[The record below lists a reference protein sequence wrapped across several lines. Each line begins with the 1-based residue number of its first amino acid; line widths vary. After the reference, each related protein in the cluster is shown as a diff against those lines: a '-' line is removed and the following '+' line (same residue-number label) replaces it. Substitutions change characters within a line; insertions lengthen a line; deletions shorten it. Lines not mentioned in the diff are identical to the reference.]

1 VPAKEEQEGIHGKD
15 IGEKQTK
22 TRRKQDENKTNTRRT
37 QDEHKTKTRRKQ
49 HEKENTTTTVS
60 VLQKPRDDAHPE

>member
-22 TRRKQDENKTNTRRT
+22 TRRKQDENNTNTRRT
-37 QDEHKTKTRRKQ
+37 QDENKTKTTREGKYNNNSERLAKTERRR
-49 HEKENTTTTVS
+49 
-60 VLQKPRDDAHPE
+60 PP